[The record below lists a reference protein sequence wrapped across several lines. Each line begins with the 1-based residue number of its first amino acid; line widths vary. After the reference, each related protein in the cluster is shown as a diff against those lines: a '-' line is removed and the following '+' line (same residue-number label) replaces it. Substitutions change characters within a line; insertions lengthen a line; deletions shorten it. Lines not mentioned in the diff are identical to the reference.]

1 MRYLVVAVSAL
12 ALTACGTDPEVE
24 EEMIGDGMRP
34 AVQEVVAKEYPL
46 VPSIPVVDCVIEH
59 ANDEE
64 TTRILQ
70 ATIEGV
76 TGRDNIMIV
85 RIVNRPETQA
95 CISDAGVPLGMM

>member
-1 MRYLVVAVSAL
+1 MRYLLVPTAAL
-12 ALTACGTDPEVE
+12 LLTACADPEVE
-24 EEMIGDGMRP
+24 EEMISDGMRP

-46 VPSIPVVDCVIEH
+46 VSPVPVVDCVIEH